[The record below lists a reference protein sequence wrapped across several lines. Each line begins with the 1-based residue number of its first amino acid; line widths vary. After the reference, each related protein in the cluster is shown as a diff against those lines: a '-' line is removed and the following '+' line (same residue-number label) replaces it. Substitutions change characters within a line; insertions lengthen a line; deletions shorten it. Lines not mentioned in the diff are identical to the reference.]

1 MTRNDRTLVSQL
13 ASLFRSASARRH
25 RANPGL
31 ENPGRV
37 TKTPDPAMSDYTV
50 RFYEYQ

>member
-1 MTRNDRTLVSQL
+1 MTRNDRTLLSQRAL
-13 ASLFRSASARRH
+13 LFRSSSARRP
-25 RANPGL
+25 RAKPGL

-37 TKTPDPAMSDYTV
+37 TKSPDPVMSDYTV